1 MKKIAIFP
9 GSFDPF
15 TIGHK
20 DIVKRALPLFEKIII
35 SIGVNSEKKSMFL
48 LEKRIKWI
56 QDVFINDSRVK
67 VESYS
72 GLTVDFCIEKGAKF
86 IIRGIRNTDDLKFE
100 SNIAQ
105 MNADLAQNIE
115 TLFLISRAEKSHI
128 SSSIVRDIIKNKGD
142 ASRFLPKEIII
153 KTK

>member
-20 DIVKRALPLFEKIII
+20 DILHRALPLFEKIII
-35 SIGVNSEKKSMFL
+35 SIGVNSEKKSMFS
-48 LEKRIKWI
+48 LEKRMKWI
-56 QDVFINDSRVK
+56 QDVFIKDSRVK

-72 GLTVDFCIEKGAKF
+72 GLTVDFCIEKDAKF

-115 TLFLISRAEKSHI
+115 TLFLISRAEKTHI
-128 SSSIVRDIIKNKGD
+128 SSRIVRDIIKNKGN

-153 KTK
+153 